1 MKETTRPAFLKQGSR
16 ARLIPVLAETNK
28 ENRATSI
35 FLACLMAVDD
45 FGASLLGTIGQRV
58 GTRSKVQCFTE
69 VVLEKAPNKKD
80 RPDGLII
87 LDVGKRR
94 WTALVEA
101 KIGLSELDSEQIE
114 RYLEIARDNKI
125 DAVITISN
133 QLAALP
139 THHPVKIAKS
149 KLRGPKLF
157 HWSWMHVLTQAV
169 LLLDTENALD
179 KDQRFIL
186 EEMVHYFRHDSSG
199 IRQLGRMNVEWKDL
213 TLGVKNGARL
223 AKTSDEVL
231 NAITAWHQLQRD
243 LCLILTRKLA
253 TPVSLKLTHAHKLN
267 PEIRLRDDCQ
277 HLAQK
282 VSLRTTL
289 EVPDAAAPLNIT
301 ADLLR
306 RTITCA
312 MRINAPGDKKSAKAR
327 INWLIR
333 QLSDADASDIFVRAI
348 WPGRAV
354 NTVASLDAIRKD
366 TAELFVENRKLSPTS
381 FEVMSVTDLA
391 GKFSAPIKFV
401 EEIKQIVPRFYE
413 DVGENLRNWM
423 PSPPKTKDDTKTPSL
438 EVASS

>member
-1 MKETTRPAFLKQGSR
+1 MHETALPELLKQGSK
-16 ARLIPVLAETNK
+16 ARLIPVLADTSK
-28 ENRATSI
+28 ENRVTSV
-35 FLACLMAVDD
+35 FLSCLMAVDD
-45 FGASLLGTIGQRV
+45 FGSRLLGTVGQRV
-58 GTRSKVQCFTE
+58 GARAKIQCFTE
-69 VVLEKAPNKKD
+69 VVLEKSPDKKA

-87 LDVGKRR
+87 LEVGKRR

-101 KIGLSELDSEQIE
+101 KIGLSELDAEQIAQ
-114 RYLEIARDNKI
+114 YLEIAKVNNV

-149 KLRGPKLF
+149 KLRGRKLF
-157 HWSWMHVLTQAV
+157 HWSWMHILTQAV
-169 LLLDTENALD
+169 LLLDSENVLD

-186 EEMVHYFRHDSSG
+186 EEMVRYFQHDSSG
-199 IRQLGRMNVEWKDL
+199 IRQLGRMNAEWNDL

-223 AKTSDEVL
+223 AKTSDEVI

-253 TPVSLKLTHAHKLN
+253 TPVSLRLTHAHKLN
-267 PEIRLRDDCQ
+267 PEARLRDDCQ
-277 HLAQK
+277 QLAQK

-289 EVPDAAAPLNIT
+289 EVPDAAAPLNVT

-306 RTITCA
+306 RTITCS
-312 MRINAPGDKKSAKAR
+312 MRVNAPGDKKSAKAR

-333 QLSDADASDIFVRAI
+333 QLADADASNIFVRAI

-354 NTVASLDAIRKD
+354 NTVASLEEIRENS
-366 TAELFVENRKLSPTS
+366 AELFVENRKLSPTS
-381 FEVMSVTDLA
+381 FDVMSVTDLA
-391 GKFSAPIKFV
+391 GRFSAPRKFV

-413 DVGENLRNWM
+413 EVGENLRNWT
-423 PSPPKTKDDTKTPSL
+423 PSPPKIKDDTKTPPL
-438 EVASS
+438 EIAAS